1 MSLRNTHFALFS
13 ATFILGLAYVR
24 FSSGRGSYRPLQ
36 QPFTFNH
43 YVHTHNPDKPV
54 ECSGCHRGVETSYH
68 ATLPGIEVCSS
79 CHLEPKGDTEKE
91 KQFIAEYVDNEKPL
105 PWQRLFVLPDHAFFS
120 HRLHVVRGAIE
131 CQTCHG
137 AMDMRTSPPSRPLR
151 VLTMNTCMD
160 CHEERQVSRD
170 CNTCHR

>member
-1 MSLRNTHFALFS
+1 MPLRKAHFAVFG
-13 ATFILGLAYVR
+13 ATLILGLAYVR
-24 FSSGRGSYRPLQ
+24 FSSGRASYRPVQ
-36 QPFTFNH
+36 QPFAFNH

-79 CHLEPKGDTEKE
+79 CHLEPKGDTENE

-120 HRLHVVRGAIE
+120 HRLHFVRGAIE

-137 AMDMRTSPPSRPLR
+137 PMDMRTSPPSRPLR
-151 VLTMNTCMD
+151 VLTMNTCID
-160 CHEERQVSRD
+160 CHEERQVSSD